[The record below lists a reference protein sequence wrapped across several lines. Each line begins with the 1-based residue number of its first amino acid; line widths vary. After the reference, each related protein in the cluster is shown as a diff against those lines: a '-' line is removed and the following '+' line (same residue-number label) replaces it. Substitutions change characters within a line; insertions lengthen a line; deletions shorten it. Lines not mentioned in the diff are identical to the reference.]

1 MEGTGVCHLGN
12 GNMGL
17 IIAAVMA
24 WSVILTN
31 ANREPLQKNCI
42 KLYGVNVTNL
52 TDPQIWPKTKGYHSN
67 VPPTRLRVYMENPK
81 AVLK

>member
-1 MEGTGVCHLGN
+1 MEGIGVCHLGN

-52 TDPQIWPKTKGYHSN
+52 TDP
-67 VPPTRLRVYMENPK
+67 
-81 AVLK
+81 